1 MDLLKEA
8 LEQGLT
14 SLNEFDSKRFLA
26 QYGIGVTLEK
36 IAGTREA
43 ATEAATE
50 IGFPV
55 ALKGSGPGLLHKTE
69 RDLVRLNLKNEAE
82 LLEAFDHLTT
92 GLSEPVHEVLV
103 QQMVAG
109 ERELAAGLVRDPQ
122 FGPCVMLGLGGVLTE
137 VLEDVVFRVAPLTRW
152 DALQMMEELRGR
164 KILDAFRGRP
174 PVDRE
179 VLADIIIT
187 LGRIG
192 LENPAIREI
201 DINPLKI
208 RSDGQPIAVD
218 ALIIL
223 D

>member
-1 MDLLKEA
+1 LDLLKEA

-36 IAGTREA
+36 IAGTLEE
-43 ATEAATE
+43 ATEAANE

-55 ALKGSGPGLLHKTE
+55 ALKGSGQGLLHKTE

-82 LLEAFDHLTT
+82 LLEAFGHLTT

-164 KILDAFRGRP
+164 KILDAFRGWP

-179 VLADIIIT
+179 VLADIILS
-187 LGRIG
+187 LGRLG
-192 LENPAIREI
+192 LENQAIREI

>member
-36 IAGTREA
+36 IAGTLEE
-43 ATEAATE
+43 ATEAANE

-55 ALKGSGPGLLHKTE
+55 ALKGSGQGLLHKTE

-137 VLEDVVFRVAPLTRW
+137 VLEDVVFRVAPLSRW
-152 DALQMMEELRGR
+152 DAFQMMEDLRGR

-179 VLADIIIT
+179 VLADIILS
-187 LGRIG
+187 LGRLG

>member
-1 MDLLKEA
+1 MDLLIKASER
-8 LEQGLT
+8 GLT
-14 SLNEFDSKRFLA
+14 SLSEFDSKQFLA
-26 QYGIGVTLEK
+26 HYGIPVTLEK
-36 IAGTREA
+36 IASTAEAAREA
-43 ATEAATE
+43 AKE

-55 ALKGSGPGLLHKTE
+55 ALKSSGPGLLHKTE
-69 RDLVRLNLKNEAE
+69 LDLIRLNLKNEAE
-82 LLEAFDHLTT
+82 LLEAFGQLTT
-92 GLSEPVHEVLV
+92 DPSAPVHEVLV
-103 QQMVAG
+103 QQMIAG
-109 ERELAAGLVRDPQ
+109 ERELVAGLIRDPQ

-152 DALQMMEELRGR
+152 AALQMMEELRGR
-164 KILDAFRGRP
+164 KILEAFRGRP

-179 VLADIIIT
+179 ALTDLIIT

-208 RSDGQPIAVD
+208 QPDGRVIAVD

-223 D
+223 G

>member
-1 MDLLKEA
+1 LNLLKEA
-8 LEQGLT
+8 LEKGLT

-36 IAGTREA
+36 IAGTLEE
-43 ATEAATE
+43 ATEAAKE

-55 ALKGSGPGLLHKTE
+55 ALKGSGQGLLHKTE
-69 RDLVRLNLKNEAE
+69 RDLVRLNLKNEDE

-137 VLEDVVFRVAPLTRW
+137 VLEDVVFRVAPLSRW
-152 DALQMMEELRGR
+152 DAFQMMEDLRGR

-179 VLADIIIT
+179 VLADIILS
-187 LGRIG
+187 LGRLG

>member
-8 LEQGLT
+8 LEQGWT
-14 SLNEFDSKRFLA
+14 SLNEYDSKRFLA

-36 IAGTREA
+36 IAGTREE

-179 VLADIIIT
+179 VLADIILS
-187 LGRIG
+187 LGRLG

-208 RSDGQPIAVD
+208 RSNGQPIAVD